1 MDGKREESCM
11 TKSILNVGIVGAN
24 ASRAWAHDAHIPAL
38 KQMADHFR
46 LEAVSARSQDM
57 ADAARAAFGAGRGFG
72 DSLALVSDPE
82 VDIVTVTVKVPEH
95 RAVVLAA
102 LKAGKHVYCEW
113 PLGRDLAEAEEMAAA
128 VTLVSNVMIGLQAL
142 SSPAVRDA
150 ANLVRAG
157 ALGELRVL
165 RVFSPTGGWS
175 QQAPP
180 HFAYLQDKRNGATLE
195 AIAGGHTLAVIEHI
209 VGRYIEVDAR
219 NSTLQKTVRIV
230 GTDEVVPRTS
240 ADHMLVLG
248 VHETGCVSTLEV
260 TGGVADRPFSF
271 ELIGEKGTLKLTS
284 SHPGGFQVGRI
295 ALETSVAMEASS
307 PDHFAGLQGAP
318 VNVGEA
324 YLRFADDIAAGNH
337 SLPDFAYA
345 LCLTRLLDA
354 IDTASLTGRRQL
366 VAATADPV
374 AAI

>member
-1 MDGKREESCM
+1 
-11 TKSILNVGIVGAN
+11 
-24 ASRAWAHDAHIPAL
+24 
-38 KQMADHFR
+38 MADHFR